1 MNYKTKEDVMQRVR
15 EHHAVALEKYGDR
28 VVGTFLQG
36 SWNYSFALCDEESD
50 VDTKCLLLPTFE
62 DFCLGKKMV
71 STTHVLPNDEH
82 IDFKDL
88 RLYMSCFK
96 KQNVNFVEILF
107 TDFFVLNPLYEEQIQ
122 RLFDAREDIGR
133 YDVKAA
139 LNCICGMAY
148 EKEKALCHPYPTQKD
163 IIEKYGFCY
172 HEDTLFLTN
181 DGWKNFDDINESDL
195 LGTVNPETFELE
207 YQSPLRRI
215 KHKCEEGYMYDVENS
230 FTHFCVTENHEIF
243 SSPIN
248 NINYNGKSYSKE
260 KCNWVKEKVQ
270 DFIKRRYHRH
280 VLPFCINNNEE
291 YNISDEELILI
302 GAYISDGS
310 MTFRNNNPKAIQ
322 ISQSKDNPEFY
333 KLMDQC
339 AERLGGNKHIYSKET
354 RWIFSSQLA
363 KKIYSLCSH
372 KSENKHLPYF
382 ITSLSERQAKLLLKM
397 LLLGDGTRDEDGSR
411 HVYYTIS
418 KKLANDMVT
427 LGFMANR
434 MSNKMGPYF
443 SAGRYG
449 DSLTY
454 QIAIKDRENSPVWIH
469 TKLNSRYKHVK
480 KVEYNGDVCCFT
492 VPNGL
497 LITMYEGKPA
507 VQSNCGKQ
515 LSHILRL
522 DDFMKKYIA
531 GKPYEDCLKPDT
543 PSILLDVK
551 RNKIYDVEHAKE
563 LANKFAT
570 DLKKL
575 KDEYLAEHEVTQN
588 AQVDA
593 LLDDVCVE
601 CMKLNFLQYL
611 EK

>member
-15 EHHAVALEKYGDR
+15 EHHAVAVEKYGDR

-148 EKEKALCHPYPTQKD
+148 EKEKALCHPYPTLVDK
-163 IIEKYGFCY
+163 IEKYGF
-172 HEDTLFLTN
+172 D
-181 DGWKNFDDINESDL
+181 
-195 LGTVNPETFELE
+195 
-207 YQSPLRRI
+207 
-215 KHKCEEGYMYDVENS
+215 
-230 FTHFCVTENHEIF
+230 
-243 SSPIN
+243 
-248 NINYNGKSYSKE
+248 
-260 KCNWVKEKVQ
+260 
-270 DFIKRRYHRH
+270 
-280 VLPFCINNNEE
+280 
-291 YNISDEELILI
+291 
-302 GAYISDGS
+302 
-310 MTFRNNNPKAIQ
+310 
-322 ISQSKDNPEFY
+322 
-333 KLMDQC
+333 
-339 AERLGGNKHIYSKET
+339 
-354 RWIFSSQLA
+354 
-363 KKIYSLCSH
+363 
-372 KSENKHLPYF
+372 
-382 ITSLSERQAKLLLKM
+382 
-397 LLLGDGTRDEDGSR
+397 
-411 HVYYTIS
+411 
-418 KKLANDMVT
+418 
-427 LGFMANR
+427 
-434 MSNKMGPYF
+434 
-443 SAGRYG
+443 
-449 DSLTY
+449 
-454 QIAIKDRENSPVWIH
+454 
-469 TKLNSRYKHVK
+469 
-480 KVEYNGDVCCFT
+480 
-492 VPNGL
+492 
-497 LITMYEGKPA
+497 
-507 VQSNCGKQ
+507 GKQ

-522 DDFMKKYIA
+522 DDFMRKYIK
-531 GKPYEDCLKPDT
+531 GVSYKDCLTPSS

-551 RNKIYDVEHAKE
+551 RNKVYNVEHAKA